1 MKVKPIYWIALFL
14 ALALTVAVCDG
25 LRIRD
30 KASVIAGQYEE
41 ALNVAKANYAL
52 LDKEILD
59 QRAVIEEKEKAIAK
73 LNESISIIYTD
84 ISDKD
89 ENITDLVRKLH
100 ELEMA
105 SVESADLPAQIANLK
120 EQVRVWS
127 EKFTLAESIIAE
139 KDNIIASWAAKY
151 AASVQIGDA
160 WKIQCS
166 NEKHLRLLAEEGWNV
181 TARKLKKSSIGNNL
195 KTIVIYAGAVIV
207 GLEVI
212 KKQVNKGV

>member
-1 MKVKPIYWIALFL
+1 MKIKPTAWIALFL

-41 ALNVAKANYAL
+41 ALNVAKANSDVLNLQIAEMNKIVGQK
-52 LDKEILD
+52 DKEIV
-59 QRAVIEEKEKAIAK
+59 R

-84 ISDKD
+84 IGNRDMD
-89 ENITDLVRKLH
+89 IADLLVKLR
-100 ELEMA
+100 EAEA
-105 SVESADLPAQIANLK
+105 NNDLPAQVANLK
-120 EQVRVWS
+120 EQVRIWS
-127 EKFTLAESIIAE
+127 EKFTLAESVIAE

-151 AASVQIGDA
+151 DA
-160 WKIQCS
+160 QVTISETWKAQYES
-166 NEKHLRLLAEEGWNV
+166 EVHLRTLAEEGWNV
-181 TARKLKKSSIGNNL
+181 TARKLRKASIGNNL

-212 KKQVNKGV
+212 KKQVNKVV